1 MKITDEL
8 RKVLAKP
15 VTSPAD
21 AERAARAAEA
31 LAAYLRASER
41 AEEVIREMAQDV
53 RGQGGHVAGGLAG
66 LTLQDAA
73 EIVLE
78 RAGTP
83 LHVKELGR
91 RIKAGGWR
99 HPRSRAA
106 RPDQIN
112 YQLAARLPRHAEKFK
127 RVAPN
132 TFALV
137 KWDRESSRSRRRSP
151 RVGLFKGGGESIGRL
166 SGEHPEAP
174 MEGSG
179 WRSS

>member
-1 MKITDEL
+1 MADLAESLGEI
-8 RKVLAKP
+8 LAKP
-15 VTSPAD
+15 VASARD

-31 LAAYLRASER
+31 LADYLRASER
-41 AEEVIREMAQDV
+41 AEVVIRESVEALESNELHAPGD
-53 RGQGGHVAGGLAG
+53 LAG

-73 EIVLE
+73 QIVLE

-112 YQLAARLPRHAEKFK
+112 YQLAARLPRQPERFK

-132 TFALV
+132 TFALIG
-137 KWDRESSRSRRRSP
+137 WDRAPERSQRRFP
-151 RVGLFKGGGESIGRL
+151 RMGVFKGGGEAIGRL

-174 MEGSG
+174 LERSG
-179 WRSS
+179 